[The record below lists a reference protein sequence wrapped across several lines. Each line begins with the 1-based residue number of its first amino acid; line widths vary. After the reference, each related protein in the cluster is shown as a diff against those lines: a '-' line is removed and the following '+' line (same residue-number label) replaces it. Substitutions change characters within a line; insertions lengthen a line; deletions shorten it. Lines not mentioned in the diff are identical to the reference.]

1 MLADS
6 THTRLFDVY
15 ATFSPARCNFWWL
28 KCTSAIHD
36 SPFSNSHYTR
46 CRDVVRARRECSAHE
61 TDQRF
66 FYWMPNSESLTLV
79 HKSKAAGWQQA
90 NWAAGCREILFQVV
104 MSCLLTQIFFFPELQ
119 ILIMLFQSYT
129 CCLRVQRCH
138 FKRIPDSTH
147 TSRRCLFDVCV
158 YICKSH
164 YLDCLLICNTSLGR
178 FLKDVI
184 DILKMFLIYNV
195 CKALM

>member
-28 KCTSAIHD
+28 NCTSAIHD

-104 MSCLLTQIFFFPELQ
+104 MSCLLTQIFFSQSSRSLSCFFSRTRAVYVSRGV
-119 ILIMLFQSYT
+119 ISNASLIAHVDLEDVYLMAVF
-129 CCLRVQRCH
+129 
-138 FKRIPDSTH
+138 
-147 TSRRCLFDVCV
+147 TSA
-158 YICKSH
+158 SH
-164 YLDCLLICNTSLGR
+164 I
-178 FLKDVI
+178 I
-184 DILKMFLIYNV
+184 
-195 CKALM
+195 